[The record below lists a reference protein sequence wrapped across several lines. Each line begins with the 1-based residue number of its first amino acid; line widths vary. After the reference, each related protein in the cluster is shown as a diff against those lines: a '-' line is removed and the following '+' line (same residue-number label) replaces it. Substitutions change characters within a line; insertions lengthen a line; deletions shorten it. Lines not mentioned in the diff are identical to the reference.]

1 MAPRAARFASSLW
14 REGIMSDDKKWQ
26 VGQGPG
32 AIEEEGLTRREL
44 LKRAGLFVGAAVV
57 VPAVPAAAAQ
67 IPATAA
73 QETLRSLTRLEYETL
88 DAICSRI
95 IPTDANGPGA
105 REARAA
111 RFVDWGLAGALANT
125 RDQYSAGLAA
135 IEAYAVASKGAA
147 FSSLSP
153 ADQDAVIT
161 DLSENRVPRAPQG
174 FFNTVRMHTIQG
186 TFSDPF
192 YGGNADYVGWDLIG
206 YPGVRIAVPAEYQQL
221 NTALKPNHQS
231 AYDSNMF
238 SKPAT

>member
-1 MAPRAARFASSLW
+1 MPTRGQANPKRGVSESSRRGW
-14 REGIMSDDKKWQ
+14 
-26 VGQGPG
+26 GPG
-32 AIEEEGLTRREL
+32 ASEIEEGLTRREL
-44 LKRAGLFVGAAVV
+44 LKRAGLVVGAVGAAVV
-57 VPAVPAAAAQ
+57 VPLVPAAAQ
-67 IPATAA
+67 P
-73 QETLRSLTRLEYETL
+73 QEALKMLTRLEYDTL
-88 DAICSRI
+88 EAICSRI

-111 RFVDWGLAGALANT
+111 RFVDWGLAGALGNT
-125 RDQYSAGLAA
+125 RDQYAAGLAA

-153 ADQDAVIT
+153 VDQDAVIT

-192 YGGNADYVGWDLIG
+192 YGGNANYVGWDLIG

-221 NTALKPNHQS
+221 NTPLKPNHQS